1 MRWCRLALPED
12 SRRSRSHSRR
22 AEEERVES
30 GVGDPREGIGEGE
43 GPVAAGVVVVVDVER
58 GVGGSIDSDKECARS
73 VHGDGRREGSH
84 LSPWPRLGDTP
95 K

>member
-1 MRWCRLALPED
+1 M
-12 SRRSRSHSRR
+12 
-22 AEEERVES
+22 ES

-43 GPVAAGVVVVVDVER
+43 GPAAAGVVVVVDVER
-58 GVGGSIDSDKECARS
+58 GVGGSTDSDRECARS

-84 LSPWPRLGDTP
+84 LSPVAWLGDTP